1 MTSERINQIDQVA
14 VVVRHTPGCVLQD
27 VCEALDITSSSA
39 GNFLRKLTN
48 CGTVIREHNGTQYT
62 YTAAPGADIPD
73 VVLPFMLDK
82 PDTARIESAERI
94 ALELESRGLFRRA
107 ATVYTDILGL
117 ACNAREVLRI
127 VERRDACLRIARR
140 W

>member
-14 VVVRHTPGCVLQD
+14 VVVRHIPGCVLQD

-48 CGTVIREHNGTQYT
+48 SGTVIREHNGTQYT
-62 YTAAPGADIPD
+62 YTAVPGADIPD

-82 PDTARIESAERI
+82 PDPARIESAERI
-94 ALELESRGLFRRA
+94 ARELESRG
-107 ATVYTDILGL
+107 
-117 ACNAREVLRI
+117 
-127 VERRDACLRIARR
+127 
-140 W
+140 